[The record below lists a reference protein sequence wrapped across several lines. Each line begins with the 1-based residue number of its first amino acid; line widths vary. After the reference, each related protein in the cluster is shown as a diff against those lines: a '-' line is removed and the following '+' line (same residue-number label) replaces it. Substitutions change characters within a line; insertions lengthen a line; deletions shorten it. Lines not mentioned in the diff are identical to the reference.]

1 MRLRSSDY
9 EDDDIMALSDVLD
22 NDDFLSSTELLE
34 NDMTAVKKAT
44 AADKAAPKTK
54 TKAVAS
60 APAKKTKAAKPA
72 AEGKEKGVFGPR
84 VVPEGHTGLNTLA
97 EELGIKPAAAR
108 RKLRGVEGLT
118 KPEGQHGWYWKDGSK
133 DLASIRKALTP
144 AAE

>member
-22 NDDFLSSTELLE
+22 NDDFLSTELLE

-54 TKAVAS
+54 TKAVA
-60 APAKKTKAAKPA
+60 ADPAKKAK

-84 VVPEGHTGLNTLA
+84 VVPEGYTGLNTLA

-144 AAE
+144 ARP

>member
-54 TKAVAS
+54 TKAVAE
-60 APAKKTKAAKPA
+60 APAKKTKVSKPV

-84 VVPEGHTGLNTLA
+84 VVPEGFTGLNTLA

-108 RKLRGVEGLT
+108 RKLRGIEGLT

-133 DLASIRKALTP
+133 DLAAIRKALTP

>member
-9 EDDDIMALSDVLD
+9 EDDGIMALSDVLD

-54 TKAVAS
+54 TKAAA
-60 APAKKTKAAKPA
+60 APAKETKVSKPV

-84 VVPEGHTGLNTLA
+84 VVPEGFTGLNTLA

-108 RKLRGVEGLT
+108 RKLRGIEGLT

-133 DLASIRKALTP
+133 DLAAIRKALTP

>member
-1 MRLRSSDY
+1 
-9 EDDDIMALSDVLD
+9 MALSDVLD

-108 RKLRGVEGLT
+108 RKLRGIEGLT

>member
-22 NDDFLSSTELLE
+22 NDDFLSTELLE

-54 TKAVAS
+54 TKAVAA
-60 APAKKTKAAKPA
+60 APAKKTKAP

-84 VVPEGHTGLNTLA
+84 VVPEGYTGLNTLA
-97 EELGIKPAAAR
+97 EELGLKPAAAR
-108 RKLRGVEGLT
+108 RKLRGIEGLT

>member
-1 MRLRSSDY
+1 MRVRSSDC
-9 EDDDIMALSDVLD
+9 EDDDIMTLSDVLD
-22 NDDFLSSTELLE
+22 NDDFLSTELLE

-54 TKAVAS
+54 TKAVAA
-60 APAKKTKAAKPA
+60 APDKKTKVSKPV

-84 VVPEGHTGLNTLA
+84 VVPEGFTGLNTLA

-108 RKLRGVEGLT
+108 RKLRGIEGLT
-118 KPEGQHGWYWKDGSK
+118 KPDGQHGWYWKDGSK
-133 DLASIRKALTP
+133 DLAAIRKALTP